1 MADAHRPLAS
11 LRVMDVGGA
20 DSDAVSRLLGELGAD
35 VLKIEPPSGT
45 ADRVACPTVAGAS
58 VAFAL
63 HNAGKR
69 SAILDAGSATDLG
82 RFIKLAREA
91 DILIDGGRLGRADVP
106 LRWST

>member
-1 MADAHRPLAS
+1 MAS
-11 LRVMDVGGA
+11 LRVLDVGGA
-20 DSDAVSRLLGELGAD
+20 DSDAVSRLFGDLGAD
-35 VLKIEPPSGT
+35 VLKIEPPGGA
-45 ADRVACPTVAGAS
+45 ADRVVRPTVAGPGWP
-58 VAFAL
+58 FAL